1 MNCSNSVNTFLE
13 FFNLITDYAEPPRD
27 LERDEDCFRLDRS
40 RTGGGATRVGIA
52 FHVFALPQAEL
63 RARTL
68 KKRRHAKRSVAAV
81 VCAVLSALGRWP
93 RRDTGVGCCTDRQ
106 AEKAA
111 LQ

>member
-1 MNCSNSVNTFLE
+1 MEVRPVL
-13 FFNLITDYAEPPRD
+13 A
-27 LERDEDCFRLDRS
+27 
-40 RTGGGATRVGIA
+40 IA
-52 FHVFALPQAEL
+52 FHIFALPQTEL

-68 KKRRHAKRSVAAV
+68 QKGRHTKRSAAAV

-93 RRDTGVGCCTDRQ
+93 GWDTGVGCCTDRQ